1 VNRNYLGFAASMA
14 LLVGGYFYLSNYYI
28 KQNLAQQAVLQP
40 TVTAATQPA
49 STAVPAPVQAS
60 TPAQVLPV
68 AGEPAAAAG
77 STPAVV
83 SAPVPVVDVKP
94 EDLALNAGFLKAKFT
109 QTGGCLVSVEL
120 SKFRQ
125 SLKSDAPVE
134 LFPNHQLCKAFGIKI
149 DGQDLRA
156 QKVAVE
162 RISPLQIRMTQ
173 VSADLEIQRTFTF
186 RQDSYDGE
194 LSIVIRNLSS
204 SEKKTHVGFE
214 LGARSEWKHAG
225 GMIATTPLENLALSY
240 RDGEK
245 VHRTLF
251 PFETEPVAAVLA
263 QAVDVPLEW
272 AAVGSMYFLTAVLPE
287 GKLTPSVLVAR
298 TGSLIQKDASSE
310 PDQTVYEA
318 WLDHSVK
325 LAGGSSKELL
335 YKFFMGPKTKAE
347 LDRFSSQKLN
357 ETVDYGFFSV
367 IAWPLFYI
375 LRFIEGLVGNW
386 GLAIII
392 LTALVKVLLY
402 PLAMKSYVSMKK
414 MQKIQPEIKALQE
427 RYKNDKQK
435 LNQETMALMSQKGA
449 NPLGGCLPILPQI
462 PIFFGLF
469 SVFQQTF
476 ELRQAPFALW
486 IRDLS
491 VMDPYFVLPI
501 AIAGL
506 YFAQQKITPPAPG
519 MDPVQQKMMQ
529 YLPLVFALMMVTFPS
544 GLALYM
550 VTNTVLTIAQQLYM
564 MRKYKDV

>member
-1 VNRNYLGFAASMA
+1 MNRNYLGFAVSMA
-14 LLVGGYFYLSNYYI
+14 LLVGGYFFLSNYYM
-28 KQNLAQQAVLQP
+28 KQNLAQQAAMQP
-40 TVTAATQPA
+40 TAAATAQPA
-49 STAVPAPVQAS
+49 PTQVASPSQAAAPVAEPSQAAQPVASVSAAPALPPPAPIV
-60 TPAQVLPV
+60 
-68 AGEPAAAAG
+68 E
-77 STPAVV
+77 
-83 SAPVPVVDVKP
+83 VKA
-94 EDLALNAGFLKAKFT
+94 EDLLLDAGFLKAKFT
-109 QTGGCLVSVEL
+109 QTGGCFSSVEV
-120 SKFRQ
+120 SKFKE
-125 SLKSDAPVE
+125 SLKNDGSVE
-134 LFPNHQLCKAFGIKI
+134 LFPNYQLCKAFGLKV
-149 DGQDLRA
+149 DGQDLRG
-156 QKVAVE
+156 QKASVE
-162 RISPLQIRMTQ
+162 RLSPLQIRLTQ
-173 VSADLEIQRTFTF
+173 THGDIEVQRTFTF
-186 RQDSYDGE
+186 KQNSYAGE
-194 LSIVIRNLSS
+194 LSISVRNLSA
-204 SEKKTHVGFE
+204 SEKKARIGVE
-214 LGARSEWKHAG
+214 LGARSEWKDAG
-225 GMIATTPLENLALSY
+225 GIIATTPLENLAFSY

-245 VHRTLF
+245 VHRIPF
-251 PFETEPVAAVLA
+251 PFEKEPSASVLT

-272 AAVGSMYFLTAVLPE
+272 AAVGSMYFLTALLPE
-287 GKLTPSVLVAR
+287 GKLAPSLLVAR
-298 TGSLIQKDASSE
+298 IGSLIQKDAASE
-310 PDQTVYEA
+310 ADQTVYEA
-318 WLDHSVK
+318 WLDSPVK
-325 LAGGSSKELL
+325 LAAGASKELS
-335 YKFFMGPKTKAE
+335 YKFYMGPKTKAE
-347 LDRFSSQKLN
+347 LDRFSDRKLN

-375 LRFIEGLVGNW
+375 LRFIVGLVGNW

-392 LTALVKVLLY
+392 LTALVKILLY

-414 MQKIQPEIKALQE
+414 MQKIQPEIKTLQE
-427 RYKNDKQK
+427 KYKNDKQK

-506 YFAQQKITPPAPG
+506 YFAQQKITPLAPG